1 MADRDGVTGSA
12 RGCGSRRVEDA
23 RPQSGGMSVALRILD
38 DGAWISA
45 NDQREVSV
53 SELWRFGD
61 ADWCA
66 CRLPDLV
73 VEGFL
78 EVGVDGRTVETRVY
92 GQCIACGEKG
102 TTDWLPV
109 GRVID
114 GEFVDVDRQSVLRP
128 VDRSARPPAA
138 GADSTDEAGTP

>member
-1 MADRDGVTGSA
+1 
-12 RGCGSRRVEDA
+12 
-23 RPQSGGMSVALRILD
+23 MSVALRILD
-38 DGAWISA
+38 DGAWISV
-45 NDQREVSV
+45 NDRREVSV
-53 SELWRFGD
+53 SELWRFAD

-78 EVGVDGRTVETRVY
+78 EVGADGRTVETRVY

-109 GRVID
+109 GRVVD
-114 GEFVDVDRQSVLRP
+114 GEFVDLDRESVLRP
-128 VDRSARPPAA
+128 AARPDRPPSGDASRA
-138 GADSTDEAGTP
+138 GDEDADGPESGRVEDDPRGDKRS